1 MKYINLS
8 VPITA
13 DMPVYPGDP
22 KTKIIQA
29 GELQK
34 DGFEVHILSMLNHSG
49 THIDAPSHMIE
60 GGKSLDKFPLEA
72 FVGRGVYIK
81 IEEATFDLDSLKQS
95 DIQKDDIVL
104 FHTGMSDHANKST
117 YFEEYPAIP
126 QNVAEYLVEKQVK
139 MVGVDTYS
147 VDHEQFIAHKI
158 LLQHDILILE
168 NLTSL
173 EALADKQFM
182 IYAFPLN
189 LSLDGS
195 PVRAVAEIA

>member
-81 IEEATFDLDSLKQS
+81 LEEATFDLDSLKQS

-126 QNVAEYLVEKQVK
+126 Q
-139 MVGVDTYS
+139 
-147 VDHEQFIAHKI
+147 
-158 LLQHDILILE
+158 
-168 NLTSL
+168 
-173 EALADKQFM
+173 
-182 IYAFPLN
+182 
-189 LSLDGS
+189 
-195 PVRAVAEIA
+195 